1 MVEGRDEEKPVTG
14 GRYPDWLRKELKM
27 GGLSFHD
34 FVESALYDPV
44 YGYYARPENRVGKG
58 GDFITAPLISP
69 VFGHSLARLAG
80 QFLERTGDGLAAI
93 VDIGCGDGT
102 LIRSI
107 AAQVEDRSGR
117 ARFFGVDRSL
127 SRAIP
132 GEGVEFVEKLD
143 AVPQDAPALVISNEL
158 FDALPFWRVVMR
170 RSGGLQE
177 LLVVAGE
184 DGELEWSERPAPPAI
199 IDYFSARN
207 IKLAEGQFADITPEW
222 QTLYSQICRRF
233 ERALVVTFD
242 YGYEQEKLFE
252 VRFRRYGTAAAYAA
266 HQVTRDLLANPGGQD
281 LTAHVNFSD
290 LMRGGEGEGYVTSF
304 WGRQAA
310 FLVSIG
316 ALTHPLFAPIDELS
330 ASTMSEV
337 TELMERREA
346 AQRLIIPDGI
356 GQDIRVLVQQRGLPA
371 TGWSFQN
378 DPFRRPSS

>member
-1 MVEGRDEEKPVTG
+1 MGEGRDEEKSPKR
-14 GRYPDWLRKELKM
+14 GRYPEWLRKALKN
-27 GGLSFHD
+27 GGLSFRE
-34 FVESALYDPV
+34 FVEKALYDPV
-44 YGYYARPENRVGKG
+44 SGYYARPENRVGKG

-69 VFGHSLARLAG
+69 VFGHSLAMLANE
-80 QFLERTGDGLAAI
+80 FLQRTGDGLAAI

-107 AAQVEDRSGR
+107 AAQAKEHSGR

-127 SRAIP
+127 SRAVP
-132 GEGVEFVEKLD
+132 GEGVEFVESLD
-143 AVPQDAPALVISNEL
+143 AVPRDASALVLTNEL

-170 RSGGLQE
+170 PHGLQE
-177 LLVVAGE
+177 LTVVAGE

-199 IDYFSARN
+199 VDYFSARD
-207 IKLAEGQFADITPEW
+207 IALAEGQFADVTPEW
-222 QTLYSQICRRF
+222 QELYAQICARF

-252 VRFRRYGTAAAYAA
+252 VRFRRFGTAAAYAA

-281 LTAHVNFSD
+281 LTAHINFTD
-290 LMRGGEGEGYVTSF
+290 LTRGGEREGYETLF

-310 FLVSIG
+310 FLVTIG

-330 ASTMSEV
+330 ASSMSEV

-356 GQDIRVLVQQRGLPA
+356 GQDIRVLVQQKGLPA
-371 TGWSFQN
+371 AGWSFQN
-378 DPFRRPSS
+378 DPFRRR